1 MSCTISNSNINRKP
15 KLTEYMK
22 NNNQMYVWK
31 SLKSNPDMYCW
42 LPASKNTHLSQN
54 NNLSIENINIQ
65 NIPPLMENKHDN
77 IIEKLQENANNFLY
91 KNNIDNFQNIYL
103 IVKKFI
109 IENEKILYDKK
120 AISLLNNPKKD
131 NKKLFFQFFSN
142 NPWNDANNLSKL
154 LYKNNFKNS
163 YIKSSF
169 RKGSYFVF
177 YQNKVISEITF
188 LSDENLLEIKTKKIQ
203 NFNVVTKHF
212 LLSQIYKNLSNPLIS
227 NMWHKNNNKLSL
239 INVTKKK
246 VKCNKNIFIT
256 GKTNIKYLSI
266 IKKCYNFFKKNELI
280 FGGTIA
286 YNTLI
291 QYGGGK
297 DRLKFDYFMVY
308 SNDAF
313 KHIQSLLSLLL
324 ESEENK
330 FNTMSMFYPYKAI
343 NKQSYILTYN
353 DDPICGIYQLDSCI
367 PIKYLNNIYITGI
380 DYLKYEF
387 YIVMAYFNDD
397 SFKHMECALKY
408 LEQVQY
414 NYYNKKKI
422 SEYDISPFQ
431 RFITKCIGDTSS
443 SLLNDWIDFVEHNKK
458 IQTIKPDKNTIT
470 LNNVKDKII
479 IIKPRNYTDNKKF
492 FLE

>member
-291 QYGGGK
+291 Q
-297 DRLKFDYFMVY
+297 
-308 SNDAF
+308 
-313 KHIQSLLSLLL
+313 
-324 ESEENK
+324 
-330 FNTMSMFYPYKAI
+330 
-343 NKQSYILTYN
+343 
-353 DDPICGIYQLDSCI
+353 
-367 PIKYLNNIYITGI
+367 
-380 DYLKYEF
+380 
-387 YIVMAYFNDD
+387 
-397 SFKHMECALKY
+397 
-408 LEQVQY
+408 
-414 NYYNKKKI
+414 
-422 SEYDISPFQ
+422 
-431 RFITKCIGDTSS
+431 
-443 SLLNDWIDFVEHNKK
+443 
-458 IQTIKPDKNTIT
+458 
-470 LNNVKDKII
+470 
-479 IIKPRNYTDNKKF
+479 
-492 FLE
+492 